1 MLVDEKNFVE
11 KLQEYIEIVERHL
24 KVLLIVKEEGPVGI
38 IKLSNLTGLPPHK
51 VRYSLRILEKN
62 GLIKATTSGATAT
75 DKTEEFIN
83 HFQNIL
89 NNNLEKLAKLN
100 EIIKSRGSS
109 AGRACG

>member
-1 MLVDEKNFVE
+1 MLVEEKNFVE
-11 KLQEYIEIVERHL
+11 KLQENIDVVERHL
-24 KVLLIVKEEGPVGI
+24 KVLLIVKNEGPVGI
-38 IKLSNLTGLPPHK
+38 IKISSLTGLPTHK

-62 GLIKATTSGATAT
+62 GLVKATTSGATST

-89 NNNLEKLAKLN
+89 NRTLERLAKLD